1 MGKLPLLDKTIWIN
15 MLGEYTWRQNDA
27 HYLRFELGLEW
38 KMLNF
43 AIRPLFYIKD
53 NNTKEIYKEKRDS
66 FCFEYSFYL
75 KFSPVYFGFQGS
87 TDGRYY
93 IALKAL
99 F

>member
-1 MGKLPLLDKTIWIN
+1 

-75 KFSPVYFGFQGS
+75 KFSPVYFGFQRFY
-87 TDGRYY
+87 GRQILYR
-93 IALKAL
+93 IESFIFKK
-99 F
+99 FIIKII